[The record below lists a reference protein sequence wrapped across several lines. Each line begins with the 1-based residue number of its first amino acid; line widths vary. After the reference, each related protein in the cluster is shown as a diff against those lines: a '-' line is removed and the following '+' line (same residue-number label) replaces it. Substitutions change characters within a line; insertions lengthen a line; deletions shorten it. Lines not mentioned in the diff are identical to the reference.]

1 MIDANKLPQDK
12 VGKTIALSAISSQ
25 FEEMAAQMAEGK
37 LKELSDFDQY
47 VWSVIN
53 EATNVLEG

>member
-1 MIDANKLPQDK
+1 MINLNKLSQDK
-12 VGKTIALSAISSQ
+12 AGKTIALKAIVCQ

-53 EATNVLEG
+53 ESTESLEG

>member
-1 MIDANKLPQDK
+1 MINLNKLPQDK
-12 VGKTIALSAISSQ
+12 AGKTIALSAISGQ

-53 EATNVLEG
+53 EADEMKEA